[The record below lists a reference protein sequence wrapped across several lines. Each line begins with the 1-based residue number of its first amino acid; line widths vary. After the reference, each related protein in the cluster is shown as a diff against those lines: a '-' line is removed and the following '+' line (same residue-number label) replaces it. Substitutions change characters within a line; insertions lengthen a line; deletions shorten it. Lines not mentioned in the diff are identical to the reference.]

1 MKKTVIIL
9 ILVFTHFFAGSAFA
23 QFQIG
28 PLAGGNLSG
37 LNIDP
42 DVQGRNINY
51 ITRFT
56 AGVAIIYNFSSMFG
70 IQLEPAY
77 TQRGASIYSAQT
89 DVALILEINQAI
101 ELEYIDIPVLFKV
114 SFDAQFIKPYFL
126 AGGYIG
132 FPLQDTKLTIDKVI
146 ANGQDVIFLLPSDV
160 IEQEL
165 KNESIDYGLNF
176 GAGVSFPL
184 GIIDIFL
191 QAQYNLGLSDLNDEP
206 PPEGLEKDVI
216 KNRGIQVKTGL
227 LITL

>member
-9 ILVFTHFFAGSAFA
+9 ILVFTGCFISSGIA

-28 PLAGGNLSG
+28 PLVGGNLSG
-37 LNIDP
+37 VNIDP

-51 ITRFT
+51 VTRFT
-56 AGVAIIYNFSSMFG
+56 AGVAITYNFSSMFAV
-70 IQLEPAY
+70 QLEPAY
-77 TQRGASIYSAQT
+77 TQRGASIYSAET
-89 DVALILEINQAI
+89 DFGLILEIDQGI
-101 ELEYIDIPVLFKV
+101 EMSYIDIPVLFKV
-114 SFDAQFIKPYFL
+114 SFDAQFIKPYVL
-126 AGGYIG
+126 AGGNIG

-146 ANGQDVIFLLPSDV
+146 ANGQDVIYLLPADL

-165 KNESIDYGLNF
+165 KNESTDYGLNF

-184 GIIDIFL
+184 GFIDMFI

-206 PPEGLEKDVI
+206 AIEGVEKDVI